1 MLGASLSGE
10 DSGKAPPD
18 RLAFKPYWGKP
29 TVRNFRGGDGDV
41 GIIRSPV
48 RAIALPNLHAR
59 RWWRIA
65 RHPALNIALPPH
77 ELHRLG
83 LPRLST

>member
-29 TVRNFRGGDGDV
+29 TVRNFREGDGDV

-48 RAIALPNLHAR
+48 RAIALPNRCSCSAIRLASA
-59 RWWRIA
+59 IA
-65 RHPALNIALPPH
+65 RSA
-77 ELHRLG
+77 
-83 LPRLST
+83 